1 MEILGKLFGSNHIIK
16 ILRLFLFNPSTTF
29 EYTDILRKTKVPEE
43 IVRVERNMLERIG
56 LIKRRTFFK
65 EIQKKK
71 RNRKYIAKKR
81 VLGWGVNPHFPYL
94 EPLTRFFVDTA
105 TIDSSAFLKKIRK
118 AGTPR
123 TVIMSGFFIGDI
135 ESVNGSIDILIVGD
149 HIKEKKILP
158 ILKDIEAEMGK
169 EIRYAIFSTRDFRYR
184 MEIRDRLVRDI
195 LDYPHKTIL
204 DKLGVAP

>member
-16 ILRLFLFNPSTTF
+16 ILRLFLFNPNATF

-56 LIKRRTFFK
+56 LIKRRTFYK
-65 EIQKKK
+65 EVQRK
-71 RNRKYIAKKR
+71 RGNRRYTAKKR
-81 VLGWGVNPHFPYL
+81 VLGWGIDPNFSYL
-94 EPLTRFFVDTA
+94 EPLTRFFIDTA
-105 TIDSSAFLKKIRK
+105 TIDSNVFLKKIRK

-123 TVIMSGFFIGDI
+123 IVLMSGFFAGDI
-135 ESVNGSIDILIVGD
+135 ESINGGIDILIVGD
-149 HIKEKKILP
+149 HIKEKKIIP

-169 EIRYAIFSTRDFRYR
+169 EIRYAIFSTKDFRYR
-184 MEIRDRLVRDI
+184 MEIRDRLVRDV

-204 DKLGVAP
+204 DKLGVAV